1 MEIEILP
8 PEEMDGGKEKAK
20 SGNKEKRK
28 PKLRFIDPCT
38 RREFR
43 GRERWAYQLVQKL
56 EEIAYWCIPSYRE
69 GICMKPGN
77 RMMGHL
83 TGYHQFC
90 LIGVRQV
97 WDRFKED
104 DKTAQYVE
112 LLKLQGV
119 FSMLAFNEFLSTIE
133 VDRSQGESRDSS
145 STQITVNLNKR
156 SQS

>member
-1 MEIEILP
+1 MEVEILP
-8 PEEMDGGKEKAK
+8 PEESDGGKEKTGSNEGK
-20 SGNKEKRK
+20 QEKT
-28 PKLRFIDPCT
+28 KLRFIDPCT

-43 GRERWAYQLVQKL
+43 KRERWAYQLLQKL

-69 GICMKPGN
+69 GVCMKPGN

-97 WDRFKED
+97 WNKFRDD

-112 LLKLQGV
+112 VLKLQGI
-119 FSMLAFNEFLSTIE
+119 FSMSAFNEFLSAIE
-133 VDRSQGESRDSS
+133 VDKSQKESSDSS
-145 STQITVNLNKR
+145 SIQIVTNLHK
-156 SQS
+156 S